1 VGKGEEIIMNTQ
13 VRHIKDFI
21 HQWAPPGIKMSY
33 DNVGLLVG
41 DPAASVSRM
50 LVCLDVTEEIVEEAL
65 EKKCELIVSHHPLI
79 FNKISAI
86 NPTNEQGRIIYKM
99 IRNNIALLSAHT
111 NLDAAL
117 DGVSFVLANNL
128 GLDDLQF
135 LDRQYTI
142 SRKISLT
149 TDYEDT
155 EAVLKLLNY
164 YSAEEAHF
172 YEVDGRKGG
181 QKHFE
186 AIIDQHN
193 VSQLK
198 NALEK
203 EGLMKK
209 GSFQEIEMA
218 TPTNNF
224 GMGVTGEYPDQGIT
238 VDEFLHLVCRALDV
252 PSVRFSGK
260 ATRIKKVAVC
270 GGSGVFLKEK
280 AMHAG
285 ADAFVTADVKYH
297 DYFTEK
303 SDFLLVDAGHYETEF
318 PVVEAIRKE
327 LAEAFELLTVEAT
340 EQVTNPMKVYVTEFE
355 NKNI

>member
-1 VGKGEEIIMNTQ
+1 MNTQ
-13 VRHIKDFI
+13 VRHITNFI

-33 DNVGLLVG
+33 DNVGLLLG
-41 DPAASVSRM
+41 DPSAPVSRI
-50 LVCLDVTEEIVEEAL
+50 LICLDVTEEIVDEAL
-65 EKKCELIVSHHPLI
+65 DKKCELIVSHHPLI
-79 FNKISAI
+79 FNKISSI

-99 IRNNIALLSAHT
+99 IRNNIALITAHT

-135 LDRQYTI
+135 LDKKYNI

-149 TDYEDT
+149 TDYADT

-172 YEVDGRKGG
+172 YEVDGRKEG
-181 QKHFE
+181 QKNFE
-186 AIIDQHN
+186 AIIDEHN
-193 VSQLK
+193 VGQLR

-203 EGLMKK
+203 EGLLKK
-209 GSFQEIEMA
+209 GSFQVIEMS
-218 TPTNNF
+218 TPSNNF
-224 GMGVTGEYPDQGIT
+224 GMGVLGYYPEQGIAM
-238 VDEFLHLVCRALDV
+238 DEFLHLVCRALDV
-252 PSVRFSGK
+252 PSIRFSGS
-260 ATRIKKVAVC
+260 AQRIKKVAVC
-270 GGSGVFLKEK
+270 GGAGVHLKK
-280 AMHAG
+280 TAIKAG
-285 ADAFVTADVKYH
+285 ADAMVTADIKYH

-303 SDFLLVDAGHYETEF
+303 PNFLLVDAGHYESEF

-327 LAEAFELLTVEAT
+327 LSEAFEHITVEAT
-340 EQVTNPMKVYVTEFE
+340 GVVTNPMKIYVTDFE

>member
-1 VGKGEEIIMNTQ
+1 MNTQ
-13 VRHIKDFI
+13 VRHITNFI
-21 HQWAPPGIKMSY
+21 HQWAPPGVKMGY
-33 DNVGLLVG
+33 DNVGLLLG
-41 DPAASVSRM
+41 DSSSPVSRI
-50 LVCLDVTEEIVEEAL
+50 LVCLDVTEDIVDEAL
-65 EKKCELIVSHHPLI
+65 NKKCELIVSHHPLI
-79 FNKISAI
+79 FNKISSI

-128 GLDDLQF
+128 GLDNLHF
-135 LDRQYTI
+135 LDRNYSI
-142 SRKISLT
+142 SKKISLT
-149 TDYEDT
+149 TDYDDT

-193 VSQLK
+193 VLQLK
-198 NALEK
+198 NALEI

-224 GMGVTGEYPDQGIT
+224 GMGVLGEYPDRGIAME
-238 VDEFLHLVCRALDV
+238 EFLHLVCRALDV
-252 PSVRFSGK
+252 PSVRYSGSSS
-260 ATRIKKVAVC
+260 RIKKVAVC
-270 GGSGVFLKEK
+270 GGAGVFLKK
-280 AMHAG
+280 QAMEAG
-285 ADAFVTADVKYH
+285 ADAFVTADIKYH

-303 SDFLLVDAGHYETEF
+303 SNFLLVDAGHYESEF

-327 LAEAFELLTVEAT
+327 LTEAFEHLSVEAT
-340 EQVTNPMKVYVTEFE
+340 ENVTNPMEIYVTDFE